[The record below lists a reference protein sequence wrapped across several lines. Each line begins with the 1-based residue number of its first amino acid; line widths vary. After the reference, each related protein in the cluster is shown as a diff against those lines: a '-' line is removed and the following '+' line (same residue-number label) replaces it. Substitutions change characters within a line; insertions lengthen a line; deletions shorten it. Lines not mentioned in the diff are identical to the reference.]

1 MNAPLVPEPPSL
13 DTTAIA
19 PDIEVSV
26 PAASAAVVSA
36 AAVFASADDAVVSLL
51 PDVLPQPASERLAI
65 IAAETARILDLID
78 LFIYFFLSWIPLH
91 IPDIRL
97 T

>member
-26 PAASAAVVSA
+26 PATS